1 MSLVEPATRQSPTA
15 PPGAAALK
23 RCFDVAASSLL
34 LVLLLP
40 LLVAV
45 AVIVRLDSP
54 GPVVY
59 RQLRLGRGG
68 RPFKIWKFRTM
79 HRDADRVAPNISP
92 TDDPRI
98 TRVGHGLRRC
108 YLDEL
113 PQLVNVLR
121 GEMSLVGPRPE
132 TPEFVALYGPD
143 ELRLLTVRPGVMGP
157 STLLGMT
164 EEDRLADADDALGYY
179 VSTILPE
186 RVAADL
192 DYLDHWSL
200 TADLG
205 LICRQ
210 VWAILRRL
218 P

>member
-1 MSLVEPATRQSPTA
+1 
-15 PPGAAALK
+15 
-23 RCFDVAASSLL
+23 
-34 LVLLLP
+34 
-40 LLVAV
+40 
-45 AVIVRLDSP
+45 
-54 GPVVY
+54 
-59 RQLRLGRGG
+59 
-68 RPFKIWKFRTM
+68 
-79 HRDADRVAPNISP
+79 
-92 TDDPRI
+92 
-98 TRVGHGLRRC
+98 
-108 YLDEL
+108 
-113 PQLVNVLR
+113 
-121 GEMSLVGPRPE
+121 
-132 TPEFVALYGPD
+132 VALYGPD

-200 TADLG
+200 TADLW